1 MTMNKN
7 LSFTAALAAL
17 VLTGSAFAFT
27 PDPTKQPIAGSVA
40 KLVPSK
46 VVKPTNLPLSFTRAV
61 MNVEFSLDA
70 SGRPQDIKIL
80 SNADRAAK
88 EQIAKAFA
96 QWKFEPVAREAGA
109 EPKRFILP
117 LDVIPEV

>member
-1 MTMNKN
+1 MKKN
-7 LSFTAALAAL
+7 LSLTAALAAL

-27 PDPTKQPIAGSVA
+27 PDPTKQPVADGAA
-40 KLVPSK
+40 KLVPSN
-46 VVKPTNLPLSFTRAV
+46 VVRPTNLPQSFTRAV
-61 MNVEFSLDA
+61 VNVEFSLDA
-70 SGRPQDIKIL
+70 SGRPQNIKIL

-96 QWKFEPVAREAGA
+96 QWKFEPIARAPGA

>member
-1 MTMNKN
+1 MTMKKN

-17 VLTGSAFAFT
+17 VLTGSALAFT
-27 PDPTKQPIAGSVA
+27 PDPAKQPIAGTVA

-61 MNVEFSLDA
+61 VNVEFSLDA
-70 SGRPQDIKIL
+70 SGRPQDIKII
-80 SNADRAAK
+80 SNADRSAK
-88 EQIAKAFA
+88 EQIAKAFQ
-96 QWKFEPVAREAGA
+96 QWKFEPIAREPGA
-109 EPKRFILP
+109 EPKRFVLP